1 MEKFSSMEK
10 QKQMITAIGEN
21 FASSAAK
28 IIDFIEDPEERES
41 ELNKLRELALE
52 HAKLEEDFDV
62 KKKTL
67 LHVTQKLDQDQTTEL
82 EKVCFSLL
90 FQQSRLISE

>member
-28 IIDFIEDPEERES
+28 IIDFIEDPEEREV

-67 LHVTQKLDQDQTTEL
+67 VHVTQKLDQCSDLEL
-82 EKVCFSLL
+82 EKVCFSLC
-90 FQQSRLISE
+90 FNKAD